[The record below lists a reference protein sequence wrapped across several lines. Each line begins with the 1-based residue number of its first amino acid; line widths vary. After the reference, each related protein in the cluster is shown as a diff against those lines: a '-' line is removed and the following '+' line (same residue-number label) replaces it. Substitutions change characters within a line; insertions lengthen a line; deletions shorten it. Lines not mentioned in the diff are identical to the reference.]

1 MIINL
6 NNNTIMKENLFDTIA
21 KVWAIIGAILLIG
34 TAITQIVIGIINGN
48 AMAIFAF
55 VVLGYLAFELVCK
68 AIEEEKEEK
77 NK

>member
-6 NNNTIMKENLFDTIA
+6 NNNTIMDNLFDKIA
-21 KVWAIIGAILLIG
+21 RIWAIIGAILLIG

-48 AMAIFAF
+48 AMAILAF